1 MQRGGGIFAG
11 VVLVIGLVYCGLAL
25 GFPRGT
31 LAQPGP
37 GIYTLLVGALLVI
50 AAAGTLAQAVLK
62 LRTSADVPIEWAT
75 SDGRVRIAG
84 ILVAAFGYLLVVG
97 PVGHLMAAFLA
108 CAVVMRTQG
117 EVRWIRVGLWSVGL
131 AVASYYGFVVLLG
144 VHLPSGLLFG

>member
-50 AAAGTLAQAVLK
+50 A
-62 LRTSADVPIEWAT
+62 ADVPIEWAT